1 MPVCVCMCVCV
12 CVCVCVQYC
21 TVSLCSTA
29 TVKSGQDQT
38 MSVFLIVLGC
48 SCNCVLCIHSSTFY
62 VIDPKRLQTATD
74 MTDDSYD
81 FAEICKKLKPND
93 STISQGKYQIVVVT
107 PKVFFFEFAK
117 GDTIAAS
124 KAGSRNFVLLSSS
137 VDFDTMLPPP
147 VAPCDHTLVQ
157 FDLAIVV
164 KSNLGAG
171 YQALK
176 DGVSSLQECTH
187 EQVDK
192 LVQEFR
198 QTMDESILPVSPLN
212 ELVINRSLEVQ
223 LQKSLFPE
231 FVVACQQT
239 TLADFPV
246 SRSSTSREDLV
257 IFHKDK
263 FMCDA
268 SRP

>member
-1 MPVCVCMCVCV
+1 M
-12 CVCVCVQYC
+12 
-21 TVSLCSTA
+21 
-29 TVKSGQDQT
+29 
-38 MSVFLIVLGC
+38 
-48 SCNCVLCIHSSTFY
+48 
-62 VIDPKRLQTATD
+62 
-74 MTDDSYD
+74 
-81 FAEICKKLKPND
+81 
-93 STISQGKYQIVVVT
+93 
-107 PKVFFFEFAK
+107 
-117 GDTIAAS
+117 
-124 KAGSRNFVLLSSS
+124 
-137 VDFDTMLPPP
+137 
-147 VAPCDHTLVQ
+147 
-157 FDLAIVV
+157 AIVV

-239 TLADFPV
+239 KLADFPV

-268 SRP
+268 SIHGAIICNPHGEDEEDEEDEEDTAAIGAAGEIKLRKIGLELGKKQLLCNMEKVAGDLAWMTVKHGKIFTKIIIYGFLVNAEGSTIAAKLIMDFVGEKSTILWCRNNLDFNECIKRLCDELLK